1 SAPSSPFPSGVDR
14 PLVRFRKTGLRSRTF
29 AGKGQ
34 PMAKWHAHSAF
45 ATKLTNSTP
54 SSVRYGGRS
63 PSSSRHR
70 RSVRPERSSCAARQ
84 TISGRSPGC
93 GMNSKSCSQISSKG
107 RSIGVTRRPL
117 LEERMLRAIY
127 EAALVAERQFEDP
140 RLFELGP
147 DGICEASGGRG
158 KDLIAL
164 VLLVGEE
171 PDPFGHTLH
180 EANLLG

>member
-45 ATKLTNSTP
+45 ATKLTNSAP
-54 SSVRYGGRS
+54 LSVRYGGWS

-84 TISGRSPGC
+84 TTSGRSPRC
-93 GMNSKSCSQISSKG
+93 GTNSKSCSQISSKG
-107 RSIGVTRRPL
+107 RSVGVTSGPL
-117 LEERMLRAIY
+117 LKERVLGAVY
-127 EAALVAERQFEDP
+127 EAALVAERQLENLRRFKV
-140 RLFELGP
+140 GP
-147 DGICEASGGRG
+147 ERICEAPGGRG
-158 KDLIAL
+158 EDLVAL
-164 VLLVGEE
+164 V
-171 PDPFGHTLH
+171 F
-180 EANLLG
+180 